1 MKNEKQIRMLLHPE
15 RYTDEQLDQML
26 NETDIPVPE
35 VEEEWQQFKE
45 RRQVRR
51 RKPLPM
57 RWAAILI
64 TVATLSGITYAAIH
78 HLRKAQEKEEAKVE
92 SLQKPLAQKETP
104 REVEELTVAPM
115 AEEQDTIRQNRH
127 FNNVELQQIMEQLGH
142 DYGMKVVFKKET
154 ARTIRF
160 YLSWEASDSIQD
172 ILNRINHFEK
182 VHLTLSDATI
192 TIE

>member
-1 MKNEKQIRMLLHPE
+1 MKNEKQIHMLLHPE

-35 VEEEWQQFKE
+35 VEEEWRQFKT

-64 TVATLSGITYAAIH
+64 TVAALSGITYAAIH
-78 HLRKAQEKEEAKVE
+78 HLRKAQEEKVVTVE
-92 SLQKPLAQKETP
+92 NQQKPVAEKETAQE
-104 REVEELTVAPM
+104 EVLPVAPTTE
-115 AEEQDTIRQNRH
+115 ASDSVRQDRL

-142 DYGMKVVFKKET
+142 DYGVKVAFKNEA

-160 YLSWEASDSIQD
+160 YLSWEANDSIQD

>member
-26 NETDIPVPE
+26 NETNIPVPE
-35 VEEEWQQFKE
+35 VEEEWRQFKT

-64 TVATLSGITYAAIH
+64 TVAALSGITYAAIH
-78 HLRKAQEKEEAKVE
+78 HLRKAQEEKVVTVE
-92 SLQKPLAQKETP
+92 NQQKPVAEKETAQE
-104 REVEELTVAPM
+104 EVLPVAPTTE
-115 AEEQDTIRQNRH
+115 ASDSVRQDRL

-142 DYGMKVVFKKET
+142 DYSVKVAFKNEA

-160 YLSWEASDSIQD
+160 YLSWEANDSIQD